1 MCSAVTFN
9 MLRVRAW
16 AGGGSREAELKL
28 GENRIRVDPKT
39 ALKLWGIERC
49 PESSTVGWKYTVK
62 FSLKP

>member
-28 GENRIRVDPKT
+28 GENRIRADPKSGT
-39 ALKLWGIERC
+39 QTLGNRTM
-49 PESSTVGWKYTVK
+49 S
-62 FSLKP
+62 